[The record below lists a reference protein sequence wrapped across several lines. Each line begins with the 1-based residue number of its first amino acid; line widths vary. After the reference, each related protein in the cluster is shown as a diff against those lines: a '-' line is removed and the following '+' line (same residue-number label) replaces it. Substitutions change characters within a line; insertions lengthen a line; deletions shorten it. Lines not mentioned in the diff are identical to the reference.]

1 LAVIIPEKVNEQIM
15 LNRTILIVAC
25 VVLVAA
31 GCQKKDY
38 FNDTGKH
45 EPNFQGSVLS
55 YLKSKPEY
63 FDSVVK
69 IIRLAGM
76 EQVFENEA
84 ITFFAPADSSV
95 NNTIRFLNSILRN
108 QGKKEVTNLAQI
120 KPAVWREQLSRYL
133 FKGKKS
139 MNDFPQIDPNNLSA
153 FPGQVYSSYDGG
165 IMNVGVIYNDA
176 GGVRYAG
183 YRQLTVSYIPS
194 ASTPLDYRSW
204 YAAIVASV
212 NIAPTNGYVHAL
224 RYTFHN
230 FGFDAGQFAESA
242 IAKGIN

>member
-1 LAVIIPEKVNEQIM
+1 MTNRNIFFLAC
-15 LNRTILIVAC
+15 LIVF
-25 VVLVAA
+25 LGTI

-38 FNDTGKH
+38 FTDTGKH

-55 YLKSKPEY
+55 YLKSRPDY
-63 FDSVVK
+63 FDSIVK

-76 EQVFENEA
+76 ENVFDKED

-95 NNTIRFLNSILRN
+95 NATIKQLNTTLRN
-108 QGKKEVTNLAQI
+108 QGKKEVTRLEQI
-120 KPAVWREQLSRYL
+120 KPEVWREQLSRYL

-139 MNDFPQIDPNNLSA
+139 MNDYPQIDPANLSA
-153 FPGQVYSSYDGG
+153 FPGQIYSSYEGR
-165 IMNVGVIYNDA
+165 IMNIGVIYNDA

-183 YRQLTVSYIPS
+183 YRQLTISYIPS

-204 YAAIVASV
+204 YPATVASV

-224 RYTFHN
+224 RYTFHF
-230 FGFDAGQFAESA
+230 FGFDPAQFAENA
-242 IAKGIN
+242 IAKGID

>member
-1 LAVIIPEKVNEQIM
+1 M
-15 LNRTILIVAC
+15 RSRTIFFLSFL
-25 VVLVAA
+25 VVILGAV

-38 FNDTGKH
+38 FTNTGKH
-45 EPNFQGSVLS
+45 EPNFGGSVLS

-76 EQVFENEA
+76 EQVFDKED

-95 NNTIRFLNSILRN
+95 NNTLRFLNIILRN
-108 QGKKEVTNLAQI
+108 QGKKEVTNLDQI
-120 KPAVWREQLSRYL
+120 KPEVWREQLSRYII
-133 FKGKKS
+133 KGKKS
-139 MNDFPQIDPNNLSA
+139 MNDFPQIDPGNLSA
-153 FPGQVYSSYDGG
+153 FPGQIYSSYDGR
-165 IMNVGVIYNDA
+165 IMNIGVIYNDA
-176 GGVRYAG
+176 GGVKYAG
-183 YRQLTVSYIPS
+183 YRQLTIAYIPS

-204 YAAIVASV
+204 YSASVASV

-242 IAKGIN
+242 IAKGID

>member
-1 LAVIIPEKVNEQIM
+1 M

-25 VVLVAA
+25 AVLLAV
-31 GCQKKDY
+31 GCQKKDH

-55 YLKSKPEY
+55 YLKSKPQY
-63 FDSVVK
+63 FDSIVK

-76 EQVFENEA
+76 EQVFETEA

-95 NNTIRFLNSILRN
+95 NNTIRFLNIILRN
-108 QGKKEVTNLAQI
+108 QGKKEVTNLVQI
-120 KPAVWREQLSRYL
+120 KPEVWREQLSRYL

-139 MNDFPQIDPNNLSA
+139 MNDYPQIDPGNLSA

-183 YRQLTVSYIPS
+183 YRQLTISYIPS

-204 YAAIVASV
+204 FPATVASV

-230 FGFDAGQFAESA
+230 FGFDPGQFSESA

>member
-1 LAVIIPEKVNEQIM
+1 MLHKKIFLPLCLLA
-15 LNRTILIVAC
+15 L
-25 VVLVAA
+25 LVA

-55 YLKSKPEY
+55 YLKTKPGY

-69 IIRLAGM
+69 IIHLAGM
-76 EQVFENEA
+76 DEIFDKED

-95 NNTIRFLNSILRN
+95 NNSISFLNMILRAR
-108 QGKKEVTNLAQI
+108 GKKEVTKLEQI
-120 KPAVWREQLSRYL
+120 KPEVWREQLSRYL

-139 MNDFPQIDPNNLSA
+139 MNDFPQLDPQNLSA
-153 FPGQVYSSYDGG
+153 FSGQIYTSYDGQ

-176 GGVRYAG
+176 GGVKYAG

-194 ASTPLDYRSW
+194 ISAPRDYRSW
-204 YAAIVASV
+204 YSATVASV

-224 RYTFHN
+224 RYTFHY
-230 FGFDAGQFAESA
+230 FGFDPGQFIESA
-242 IAKGIN
+242 IAKGIE